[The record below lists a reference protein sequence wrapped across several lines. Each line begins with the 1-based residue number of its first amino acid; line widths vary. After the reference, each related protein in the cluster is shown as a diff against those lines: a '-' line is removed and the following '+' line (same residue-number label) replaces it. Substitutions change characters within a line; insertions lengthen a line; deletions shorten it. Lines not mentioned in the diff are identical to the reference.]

1 MTFQSIVETTAGHD
15 LNHIAQLQRIA
26 GQNS

>member
-1 MTFQSIVETTAGHD
+1 MTFQIIIETIAGHD

-26 GQNS
+26 SHAH